1 MFRTAIK
8 TLSLFTKVRSC
19 NSTYSFIHSNLAF
32 RKIEQP
38 KLYNDALNM
47 FMLSAFVKESIKNSN
62 NSNEQNAV
70 NERSERSER
79 SELNEHNNKDCDYCS
94 TFLKREKELKFVCQI
109 TGCTKRE
116 NNVDCSC
123 IDKCIVEK
131 SEVSIISDSL

>member
-8 TLSLFTKVRSC
+8 SLSLFTKVRSY

-62 NSNEQNAV
+62 NSKEQNAV

-79 SELNEHNNKDCDYCS
+79 SDRSEDNNKDCVYCT

-116 NNVDCSC
+116 NNVDCTC
-123 IDKCIVEK
+123 VDKCIVEK
-131 SEVSIISDSL
+131 SEISIVSDLL